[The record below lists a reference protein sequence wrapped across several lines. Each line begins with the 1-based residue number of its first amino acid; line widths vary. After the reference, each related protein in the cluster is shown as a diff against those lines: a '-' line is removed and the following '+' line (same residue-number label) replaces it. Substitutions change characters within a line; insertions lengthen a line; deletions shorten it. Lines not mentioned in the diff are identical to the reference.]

1 LKIEKQDRALLA
13 GFLGATAA
21 LVFFAWL
28 TRWVLARQSVRFD
41 EAVRNAVHGLA
52 SPPLTEAMR
61 WITDLG
67 SPLVLV
73 TVGILVAW
81 RLAAVGRRRAAI
93 IFVVACLGAD
103 ALSEA
108 LKLLFHRQRPE
119 SFFGY
124 AEPSTYSFPSGHSVM
139 SACFYGVIAAIFT
152 VRMESR
158 TKRIASWTAAALL
171 ALIIGFSRIYLGVHY
186 PTDVLAGYTAAV
198 IWVGAVRTAYE
209 LWTRRARR
217 QG

>member
-1 LKIEKQDRALLA
+1 MRIEKQDRALIA
-13 GFLGATAA
+13 GFLGATSA

-41 EAVRNAVHGLA
+41 EAVRNAVHSVA

-61 WITDLG
+61 WITNLG
-67 SPLVLV
+67 SPTVLV

-81 RLAAVGRRRAAI
+81 RLLSIGRRRAAI
-93 IFVVACLGAD
+93 LFVIACLGAD
-103 ALSEA
+103 ALSET

-119 SFFGY
+119 SFFDY

-158 TKRIASWTAAALL
+158 AKRIACWTAAALL
-171 ALIIGFSRIYLGVHY
+171 ALVIGLSRIYLGVHY

-198 IWVGAVRTAYE
+198 IWVGAVRIGYE
-209 LWTRRARR
+209 WWTRRARR
-217 QG
+217 LG

>member
-1 LKIEKQDRALLA
+1 LKIEKQDRALIA
-13 GFLGATAA
+13 GFLGATAS

-41 EAVRNAVHGLA
+41 EAVRNAIHSLA
-52 SPPLTEAMR
+52 SPALTQAMR
-61 WITDLG
+61 RVTDLG

-73 TVGILVAW
+73 TLGILVTW

-93 IFVVACLGAD
+93 IFVLACLGAD
-103 ALSEA
+103 ALSET
-108 LKLLFHRQRPE
+108 LKLVFHRQRPE

-124 AEPSTYSFPSGHSVM
+124 AEPGTYSFPSGHSVM

-152 VRMESR
+152 ARMESHAG
-158 TKRIASWTAAALL
+158 RIASWTAAALL

-186 PTDVLAGYTAAV
+186 PTDVVAGYAAAA
-198 IWVGAVRTAYE
+198 IWVGAVRAGYE
-209 LWTRRARR
+209 FWARRARR
-217 QG
+217 